1 MPEQLLVYVCF
12 GSIWIDPDGAFNDRI
27 DPDGDFDDLD

>member
-1 MPEQLLVYVCF
+1 MFVF

-27 DPDGDFDDLD
+27 DPDGAFDDLD

>member
-1 MPEQLLVYVCF
+1 MFVF
-12 GSIWIDPDGAFNDRI
+12 GSIWIDPDGDFNDRI